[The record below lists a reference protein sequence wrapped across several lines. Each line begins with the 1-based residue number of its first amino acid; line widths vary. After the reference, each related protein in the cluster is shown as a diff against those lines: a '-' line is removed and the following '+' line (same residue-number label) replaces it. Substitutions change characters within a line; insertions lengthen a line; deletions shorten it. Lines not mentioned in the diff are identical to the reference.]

1 MEIFEMAL
9 KSLLKYPNTV
19 FPNHTLTSSFYSVL
33 PLCTPLKP
41 AWYLTHRQATSS
53 IQSISRKTPFGDRQ
67 CSASWRSS
75 HLEHGQRGC
84 PYVNEVGIRD
94 KEKVTSLRRCGRPL
108 LFSDSS
114 SDFAHLPRINR
125 EMCVCFVD
133 NRG

>member
-1 MEIFEMAL
+1 MFIKKFLLILKTETGL
-9 KSLLKYPNTV
+9 KSLIKYPTSV
-19 FPNHTLTSSFYSVL
+19 FPNHTLASCL

-41 AWYLTHRQATSS
+41 AWYLTDRQATSS

-125 EMCVCFVD
+125 EMCVLCC
-133 NRG
+133 